1 MGNNL
6 IKSVGIIT
14 LIAIVSKI
22 LGFGRELLMAAF
34 FGASDVTDAFFVAQ
48 IIPVLMFTAVGM
60 AITTG
65 MAPIYANAK
74 LNKGQEEA
82 GNIISVLGTLFLF
95 LSIAVTIVF
104 YFLTPFI
111 TSVMAPGFNQEQ
123 TELTNTLTRIML
135 PSFCF
140 YVMAAIMTGILEY
153 EKRFAP
159 PALVAIPQSLFIII
173 AIVFLS
179 DTYGIYGIAVATLLG
194 AAAQYLLQYPFIKKY
209 RVMNI
214 NIHFKKYKSVIKD
227 TLILFSPIII
237 ASIAYQ
243 INAIVDKMVA
253 SQLPIGSV
261 SALNYSNKL
270 MYLPVSIILLP
281 LITVLYPTVIDAAI
295 NKGKDL
301 IKIIFKGLNLIF
313 FISIPLMIVM
323 LVESKEL
330 VDFAYKRGA
339 FGEDASIMTTDAFFF
354 YTFGMVFIALKEF
367 LNRFYVAVKDTRI
380 TMIGSVA
387 AIVINVILS
396 VILSRFLEVGGIAL
410 ATSIAM
416 FMQTIFLFVFLP
428 RRIKIHKSDIS
439 MFLKGFLKLLLIW
452 IGIYFV
458 TNYISHLYEGLHLI
472 VQLVISTIITFVT
485 FAIVSFLLK
494 VEEMNSLLK
503 MLKRRKN
510 YVE

>member
-1 MGNNL
+1 MKNNF

-22 LGFGRELLMAAF
+22 LGFGRELLMAAY

-74 LNKGQEEA
+74 LNQGQKEA
-82 GNIISVLGTLFLF
+82 GNIISVLGTIFLF
-95 LSIAVTIVF
+95 GSIVVTVIF
-104 YFLTPFI
+104 YFLTPYI
-111 TSVMAPGFNQEQ
+111 TLVMAPGFNQEQ
-123 TELTNTLTRIML
+123 LELTNTLTRIML

-153 EKRFAP
+153 EKRFVP

-173 AIVFLS
+173 AIIFLS
-179 DTYGIYGIAVATLLG
+179 DTYGIYGIAIATLLG
-194 AAAQYLLQYPFIKKY
+194 AVSQYLLQYPFVKKY
-209 RVMNI
+209 KVMNI
-214 NIHFKKYKSVIKD
+214 NIHFKKYKTVIKD

-243 INAIVDKMVA
+243 INAVVDKMVA
-253 SQLPIGSV
+253 SQLSAGSV

-295 NKGKDL
+295 EKGKEL

-313 FISIPLMIVM
+313 FISIPIMTVM
-323 LVESKEL
+323 LIESQEL

-339 FGEDASIMTTDAFFF
+339 FGEEASIMTTNAFFF
-354 YTFGMVFIALKEF
+354 YTLGMVFVALKEF
-367 LNRFYVAVKDTRI
+367 LNRFYVAIQDTRI

-387 AIVINVILS
+387 AIVINIIFS

-416 FMQTIFLFVFLP
+416 FMQTVFLFIFLP
-428 RRIKIHKSDIS
+428 KRIEIHMSDIKS
-439 MFLKGFLKLLLIW
+439 FLKAFLKLLLIW
-452 IGIYFV
+452 AAVYFV
-458 TNYISHLYEGLHLI
+458 TNEISHLYSELHLI
-472 VQLVISTIITFVT
+472 LQLVISTIITFCL
-485 FAIVSFLLK
+485 FALVSALLK
-494 VEEMNSLLK
+494 VEEMNLLLK

-510 YVE
+510 NVE